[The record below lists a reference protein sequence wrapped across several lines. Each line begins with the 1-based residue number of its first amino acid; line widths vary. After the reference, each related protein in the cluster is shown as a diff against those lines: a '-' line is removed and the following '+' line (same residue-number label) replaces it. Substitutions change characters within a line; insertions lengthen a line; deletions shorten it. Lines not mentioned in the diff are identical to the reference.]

1 MTVERF
7 CKAHIAAAQQLAW
20 QEYQQARQH
29 FTALPALPNVCA
41 ADAYAPGVCA
51 AGMCPSGAC
60 VSPTS
65 APPQTPLLPDLAPFA
80 ETTFQHVFFRRMGIC
95 CIESALASLASVLAA
110 AAIGEA
116 ALGQYS
122 R

>member
-1 MTVERF
+1 MKKLSRRESLRPPSPYSRF
-7 CKAHIAAAQQLAW
+7 VIFSGAA
-20 QEYQQARQH
+20 
-29 FTALPALPNVCA
+29 V
-41 ADAYAPGVCA
+41 A
-51 AGMCPSGAC
+51 AGLLAG
-60 VSPTS
+60 S
-65 APPQTPLLPDLAPFA
+65 ALLTYLAPFA

>member
-1 MTVERF
+1 MKFLFASDSFKGTLSSEE
-7 CKAHIAAAQQLAW
+7 ISGLLAAS
-20 QEYQQARQH
+20 
-29 FTALPALPNVCA
+29 ALLT
-41 ADAYAPGVCA
+41 Y
-51 AGMCPSGAC
+51 
-60 VSPTS
+60 
-65 APPQTPLLPDLAPFA
+65 LAPFA